1 MSGNQVHYEVFVR
14 RQVNSTWTLDMACE
28 ERDKALEAAK
38 TALAENRVIAARVT
52 KETLDEETREFRS
65 VTIFN
70 EGAPERKKGKER
82 MEDRTP
88 LCVSPQDLY
97 TAHARDRIGRL
108 LDNWLTRQKATPF
121 ELLHRPDL
129 VEKLEASGVELQ
141 HAIQKIAV
149 PEAQAKG
156 VGVHEI
162 IRSFQ
167 DLIERAIQRL
177 IKDSRRG
184 ALPNIDK
191 EGFAQACR
199 RLAAEPERG
208 YLLGAAVA
216 ASIAPARTWREKVG
230 RLLDLADAAPAE
242 PAPRAIAFEVIEQP
256 LAEILGSRTGLSD
269 LLGGEMDVGDQ
280 LAAMTRLAGADAV
293 EMLIKMEP
301 GLVRILPELDGP
313 AARLANW
320 LGGEHFAGVR
330 LALAKRV
337 LAELNGPRR
346 LKPGD
351 AAAEIEYLRA
361 LAMAL
366 TAASGPSLPLPDIQE
381 AFIGRSRTLVA
392 SDFVEALVGRDRPA
406 REEFEALIRLA
417 ENVTGPVNKCHAAR
431 WLMSAAKALKFER
444 EFREG
449 PFPEGASSPVQ
460 RMAVLAKLQAGLNR
474 SGLPPEDQGPI
485 QARLGE
491 IGGMIEADSR
501 IVASILRAPAPVVHK
516 LTLLLRMAMGEA
528 APAGPAADRAKAEAM
543 KLIRLPEFR
552 TELAASPEAVA
563 KVRDLMQSAGL
574 AA

>member
-38 TALAENRVIAARVT
+38 TALAEQRVIAARVT

-129 VEKLEASGVELQ
+129 VEKLEASGVEIQ

-156 VGVHEI
+156 VVVHEI

-177 IKDSRRG
+177 IKDGRRG
-184 ALPNIDK
+184 ALPSLDK
-191 EGFAQACR
+191 EGFAQACQ

-216 ASIAPARTWREKVG
+216 ASLSPARTWREKVG
-230 RLLDLADAAPAE
+230 RLLDLADAAPADA
-242 PAPRAIAFEVIEQP
+242 APRVVAFEVIEQP

-269 LLGGEMDVGDQ
+269 LLGGEMDLGDQ

-320 LGGEHFAGVR
+320 LGGDHFASVR
-330 LALAKRV
+330 SALAKRV
-337 LAELNGPRR
+337 LTELNGPRR

-381 AFIGRSRTLVA
+381 AFIGRSRALVA

-431 WLMSAAKALKFER
+431 WLMAAAKALKFER

-449 PFPEGASSPVQ
+449 SDSPVQ
-460 RMAVLAKLQAGLNR
+460 RMAVLAKLQNALNR
-474 SGLPPEDQGPI
+474 SGLPVEDQGPI

-528 APAGPAADRAKAEAM
+528 APAGPAADRAKAEAV

-552 TELAASPEAVA
+552 AELAASPEAVA

>member
-1 MSGNQVHYEVFVR
+1 MSDNQVHYEVFVR

-28 ERDKALEAAK
+28 ERDRALEAAK
-38 TALAENRVIAARVT
+38 TALAENRVVAARVT
-52 KETLDEETREFRS
+52 KETLDAETREFRS

-82 MEDRTP
+82 PEDHTP

-108 LDNWLTRQKATPF
+108 LDNWLIRQKATPF

-149 PEAQAKG
+149 PEAQAKN

-177 IKDSRRG
+177 IKDHRRG

-216 ASIAPARTWREKVG
+216 ASIAPARTWKEKVG

-242 PAPRAIAFEVIEQP
+242 PGPRAVAFEVIEQP
-256 LAEILGSRTGLSD
+256 LAEILGSRTGLTE
-269 LLGGEMDVGDQ
+269 LLGGEMDIGDQ
-280 LAAMTRLAGADAV
+280 LAAMTRLAGAEAV
-293 EMLIKMEP
+293 EMLIGMEP
-301 GLVRILPELDGP
+301 GLIRVLAELNGP

-330 LALAKRV
+330 TALAKRV

-351 AAAEIEYLRA
+351 AMAEIEYLRA

-381 AFIGRSRTLVA
+381 AFIGRSRALVA
-392 SDFVEALVGRDRPA
+392 SDFVEALVGRERSA
-406 REEFEALIRLA
+406 REEFEVLVKLA

-431 WLMSAAKALKFER
+431 WLMACAKALKFER

-449 PFPEGASSPVQ
+449 SESPVV
-460 RMAVLAKLQAGLNR
+460 RMTALARLQASLAR
-474 SGLPPEDQGPI
+474 SGLPTEDYGPI
-485 QARLGE
+485 QLRLGE
-491 IGGMIEADSR
+491 VGAMIEADHR
-501 IVASILRAPAPVVHK
+501 IIASIVKAQAPLVHK
-516 LTLLLRMAMGEA
+516 LTLLLRMAMAEA

-543 KLIRLPEFR
+543 RLIRLPEFR
-552 TELAASPEAVA
+552 AELASSPEAVA

>member
-1 MSGNQVHYEVFVR
+1 MSENQVHYEVFVR
-14 RQVNSTWTLDMACE
+14 KQVNSTWTLDMATE
-28 ERDKALEAAK
+28 DRTRALEAANV
-38 TALAENRVIAARVT
+38 ALTEARYVAARVT
-52 KETLDEETREFRS
+52 KETLDAETREFRS

-82 MEDRTP
+82 PEDHTP
-88 LCVSPQDLY
+88 LCLTPQDLY
-97 TAHARDRIGRL
+97 SAHARERIGRL
-108 LDNWLTRQKATPF
+108 LDNWLTHQKATPF

-129 VEKLEASGVELQ
+129 VEKLDASGVELQ

-149 PEAQAKG
+149 PEAQAKNI
-156 VGVHEI
+156 GVHEV

-184 ALPNIDK
+184 ALPSLDK
-191 EGFAQACR
+191 EGFAQACQ
-199 RLAAEPERG
+199 RLANEPERG
-208 YLLGAAVA
+208 YLLGAAIA
-216 ASIAPARTWREKVG
+216 ASLAPARTWKEKVG

-242 PAPRAIAFEVIEQP
+242 AKARAVAFEVIEQP

-269 LLGGEMDVGDQ
+269 LLGGEMELGDT
-280 LAAMTRLAGADAV
+280 LAAMTRLAGAEAV
-293 EMLIKMEP
+293 EMLVRMEP
-301 GLVRILPELDGP
+301 GLIRILPELSGP

-330 LALAKRV
+330 LALAQRV
-337 LAELNGPRR
+337 LRELNGPRR

-351 AAAEIEYLRA
+351 AMAEIEYLRA
-361 LAMAL
+361 LAMSL
-366 TAASGPSLPLPDIQE
+366 TAASGVTLPIEDIQQ
-381 AFIGRSRTLVA
+381 AFIARSRTLVA

-406 REEFEALIRLA
+406 REEFEMLVKLA

-431 WLMSAAKALKFER
+431 WIMACAKALKFER

-449 PFPEGASSPVQ
+449 TDSPIQ
-460 RMAVLAKLQAGLNR
+460 RMAGLAKMQRDMAR
-474 SGLPPEDQGPI
+474 SGLPVEDYGPI

-491 IGGMIEADSR
+491 VGAMVEADNR
-501 IVASILRAPAPVVHK
+501 IIASIVRAGVPLVHK
-516 LTLLLRMAMGEA
+516 LTLLLRMAMGEV
-528 APAGPAADRAKAEAM
+528 APVGPVANRAKAEAV

-552 TELAASPEAVA
+552 AELTQSPEALA
-563 KVRDLMQSAGL
+563 KVRDLLQLAGL

>member
-1 MSGNQVHYEVFVR
+1 MSDNQVHYEVFVR

-38 TALAENRVIAARVT
+38 TALAEQRVIAARVT
-52 KETLDEETREFRS
+52 KETLDSETREFRS

-108 LDNWLTRQKATPF
+108 LDNWLTRQRATPF

-177 IKDSRRG
+177 IKDHRRG

-230 RLLDLADAAPAE
+230 RLLDLADAAPEE
-242 PAPRAIAFEVIEQP
+242 PGPRAIAFDVIEQP

-269 LLGGEMDVGDQ
+269 LLGGEMDIGDE
-280 LAAMTRLAGADAV
+280 LAAMTRLAGAEAV
-293 EMLIKMEP
+293 EMLIGMEP
-301 GLVRILPELDGP
+301 ALIRILAELSGP

-320 LGGEHFAGVR
+320 LGGEHFASVR
-330 LALAKRV
+330 TALAQRV
-337 LAELNGPRR
+337 LKELNGPRR

-351 AAAEIEYLRA
+351 AMGEIEYLRA

-392 SDFVEALVGRDRPA
+392 SDFVEALVGRDRSA
-406 REEFEALIRLA
+406 REEFEVLVKLA

-431 WLMSAAKALKFER
+431 WLMACAKALRFER

-449 PFPEGASSPVQ
+449 TESP
-460 RMAVLAKLQAGLNR
+460 MARLAALARLQASLNR
-474 SGLPPEDQGPI
+474 SGLPAEDQGPI
-485 QARLGE
+485 QAQLGE
-491 IGGMIEADSR
+491 LGGLIEADCR
-501 IVASILRAPAPVVHK
+501 LIANILRAPAPLVQK
-516 LTLLLRMAMGEA
+516 LTVLLRMAMAEA
-528 APAGPAADRAKAEAM
+528 APAGPAADRAKLEAV

-552 TELAASPEAVA
+552 AELASSPEAVA

>member
-52 KETLDEETREFRS
+52 KETLDAETREFRS

-129 VEKLEASGVELQ
+129 VEKLDASGVELQ
-141 HAIQKIAV
+141 HAIQKIAI

-177 IKDSRRG
+177 IKDHRRG

-242 PAPRAIAFEVIEQP
+242 PGPRAIAFEVIEQP

-269 LLGGEMDVGDQ
+269 LLGGEMDVGDE
-280 LAAMTRLAGADAV
+280 LAAMTRLAGAESV

-301 GLVRILPELDGP
+301 GLIRILAELEGP

-320 LGGEHFAGVR
+320 LGGEHFSSVR
-330 LALAKRV
+330 TALSRRV
-337 LAELNGPRR
+337 LTELNGPRR

-351 AAAEIEYLRA
+351 AMAEIEYLRA

-392 SDFVEALVGRDRPA
+392 SDFVESLVGRERPA
-406 REEFEALIRLA
+406 REEFELLVKLA

-431 WLMSAAKALKFER
+431 WLMACAKALRFER

-449 PFPEGASSPVQ
+449 SESP
-460 RMAVLAKLQAGLNR
+460 MARLATLAKLQASLGR
-474 SGLPPEDQGPI
+474 SGLPAEDQGPI
-485 QARLGE
+485 QAQLGE
-491 IGGMIEADSR
+491 LGGMIEADCR
-501 IVASILRAPAPVVHK
+501 LIGNILKAPAPLVQK
-516 LTLLLRMAMGEA
+516 LTVLLRMAMAEA
-528 APAGPAADRAKAEAM
+528 APAGPAADRAKAEAVR
-543 KLIRLPEFR
+543 LIRLPEFR
-552 TELAASPEAVA
+552 AELASSPEAVA

>member
-1 MSGNQVHYEVFVR
+1 MSENQVHYEVFVR
-14 RQVNSTWTLDMACE
+14 KQVNSTWVLDMACE
-28 ERDKALEAAK
+28 ERDRALEAAK
-38 TALAENRVIAARVT
+38 TALAETRVIAARVT
-52 KETLDEETREFRS
+52 KETLDNETREFRS

-82 MEDRTP
+82 PEDHTP

-97 TAHARDRIGRL
+97 SAHARDRIGRL

-149 PEAQAKG
+149 PEAQAKN
-156 VGVHEI
+156 VGVHEV
-162 IRSFQ
+162 IRGFQ

-208 YLLGAAVA
+208 YLLGAAIA
-216 ASIAPARTWREKVG
+216 ASIAPAITWRDKVG

-242 PAPRAIAFEVIEQP
+242 SGPRAVAFEVIEQP
-256 LAEILGSRTGLSD
+256 LAEILGSRTGLAD
-269 LLGGEMDVGDQ
+269 LLGGETDLGDQ
-280 LAAMTRLAGADAV
+280 LAAMTRLSGAEGV
-293 EMLIKMEP
+293 EMLIRMEP
-301 GLVRILPELDGP
+301 TLIGVLPELNGP

-320 LGGEHFAGVR
+320 LGGDHFASVR
-330 LALAKRV
+330 GALSQRV
-337 LAELNGPRR
+337 LRELNGPRR
-346 LKPGD
+346 LKPTD
-351 AAAEIEYLRA
+351 AGTEIEYLRA

-366 TAASGPSLPLPDIQE
+366 TAASGPSLPLVDIQE
-381 AFIGRSRTLVA
+381 AFIARSRALVA
-392 SDFVEALVGRDRPA
+392 SDFVEALVGRQRTA
-406 REEFEALIRLA
+406 REEFELLVKLA

-431 WLMSAAKALKFER
+431 WIMACAKALKFER

-449 PFPEGASSPVQ
+449 TESPVA
-460 RMAVLAKLQAGLNR
+460 RMAVLAKLQASLTR
-474 SGLPPEDQGPI
+474 SGLPVEDQGPI
-485 QARLGE
+485 QVRLGE
-491 IGGMIEADSR
+491 VGAMIEADNR
-501 IVASILRAPAPVVHK
+501 IVASIVKAGVPLVHK
-516 LTLLLRMAMGEA
+516 LTLLLRMAMAEA
-528 APAGPAADRAKAEAM
+528 APAGAAADRAKAEAV

-552 TELAASPEAVA
+552 AELASSPEAVA